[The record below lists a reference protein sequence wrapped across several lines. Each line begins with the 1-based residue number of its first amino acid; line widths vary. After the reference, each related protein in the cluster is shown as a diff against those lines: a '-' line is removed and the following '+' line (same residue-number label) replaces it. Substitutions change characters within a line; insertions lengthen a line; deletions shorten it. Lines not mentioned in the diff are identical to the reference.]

1 MLPVLQTGQWRASW
15 KSSVCR
21 TWSRAE
27 RTVPMS
33 IAPKRI
39 GGFGEYEANL
49 GLSQLSHTF
58 PYFPYKN
65 GSQFVTWSFSI
76 FFGSFLCV
84 LLFFSPKWAVYWPL
98 RLKPWAP
105 LSSKANFATSSRDAP
120 QPSEPSEP
128 SDPSEPRW
136 PIRHDID
143 LTVVDQVANAIH
155 LTNLRRTL
163 RSLRIQCSP
172 LSTWL

>member
-1 MLPVLQTGQWRASW
+1 
-15 KSSVCR
+15 
-21 TWSRAE
+21 
-27 RTVPMS
+27 MS

-39 GGFGEYEANL
+39 GGLGEYEANL
-49 GLSQLSHTF
+49 GDFPILSHTF

-76 FFGSFLCV
+76 LFGSFLCV
-84 LLFFSPKWAVYWPL
+84 LLFFHRNGLFIDHFASNRGRRF
-98 RLKPWAP
+98 RLKQISQP
-105 LSSKANFATSSRDAP
+105 LLEMHLNQANQANQGGP
-120 QPSEPSEP
+120 I
-128 SDPSEPRW
+128 W
-136 PIRHDID
+136 PVRHDID

-172 LSTWL
+172 LST